1 MGAEREDVSVGGCGD
16 GEGGCKCGRVCV
28 EDVSVGGVG
37 VERED
42 VSVGGGE
49 G

>member
-1 MGAEREDVSVGGCGD
+1 M
-16 GEGGCKCGRVCV
+16 

-42 VSVGGGE
+42 VSVGGCGGGE
-49 G
+49 GGCECGGEVVNME